1 MPMRQITARTPDGAD
16 IAVTI
21 EGQGPALLLVTGLGG
36 TARFWAPAAA
46 RLAATHTVISFDH
59 RAVGA
64 STRGSAPVSVG
75 LLADDCIAVLD
86 AAGFG
91 RTILLGHSLGGA
103 IGQAFA
109 HRHGER
115 LTGLVLSATWMTPN
129 RFIAELFDARRKL
142 LLADPAGYAAL
153 AAIMG
158 YSPGWLAANWPVLDA
173 AVAAAPL
180 SPPQQ
185 AAVAERIA
193 ALLAFDGRPLLGAYD
208 GPTLVQGV
216 SDDMIVP
223 AFLQQELAAA
233 IPHAEAL
240 EFPDGG
246 HLFPVSRTE
255 AFVTTLAAW
264 IYANVPPA

>member
-1 MPMRQITARTPDGAD
+1 MRQITARTPDGAD

-86 AAGFG
+86 AAGIG

-103 IGQAFA
+103 IGQTFA

-142 LLADPAGYAAL
+142 LLADPAGYAA
-153 AAIMG
+153 
-158 YSPGWLAANWPVLDA
+158 
-173 AVAAAPL
+173 
-180 SPPQQ
+180 
-185 AAVAERIA
+185 
-193 ALLAFDGRPLLGAYD
+193 
-208 GPTLVQGV
+208 LVQGV

>member
-86 AAGFG
+86 AAGAE
-91 RTILLGHSLGGA
+91 RAILLGHSLGGA
-103 IGQAFA
+103 IGQTFA

-115 LTGLVLSATWMTPN
+115 LAGLVLSATWLAPN
-129 RFIAELFDARRKL
+129 RFMAELFAARRKL

-153 AAIMG
+153 ATIMG
-158 YSPGWLAANWPVLDA
+158 YSPGWLAANWSVLDA

-180 SPPQQ
+180 SPGQQ

-193 ALLAFDGRPLLGAYD
+193 ALLAFDGRPLLGAYG

-216 SDDMIVP
+216 ADDMIVP

-255 AFVTTLAAW
+255 AFVTTLATW
-264 IYANVPPA
+264 ISANVPTA